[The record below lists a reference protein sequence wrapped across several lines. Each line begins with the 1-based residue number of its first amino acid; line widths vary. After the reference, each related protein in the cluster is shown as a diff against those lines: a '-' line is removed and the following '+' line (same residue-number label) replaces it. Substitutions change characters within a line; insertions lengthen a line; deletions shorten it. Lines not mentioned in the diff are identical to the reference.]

1 MKISNKPIKVMS
13 ISYPDKKIED
23 GKIELVKFRFED
35 KVVPIYKINKIYKE
49 NYVGNKRIVFVCQ
62 NPNGSLY
69 EIKYELDTCE
79 WYLFKK

>member
-1 MKISNKPIKVMS
+1 MKIINERIKVMP
-13 ISYPDKKIED
+13 IFYPDKKIEA
-23 GKIELVKFRFED
+23 GKIEIIKFRFED
-35 KVVPIYKINKIYKE
+35 NVIWVKKVNKIYRE
-49 NYVGNKRIVFVCQ
+49 NYAGNKRIVFVCQ